1 MNKDNIAL
9 IETYY
14 TEVGKKNIEGIEQ
27 YLHPDV
33 QFISPFANVRG
44 KEAVLETTK
53 NFMAFFKTLTLRA
66 KFGSADQAMVVYDVD
81 FPDPIGII
89 PTASL
94 MTFQEELV
102 TKIELFFD
110 ARPFDKK

>member
-1 MNKDNIAL
+1 ML
-9 IETYY
+9 
-14 TEVGKKNIEGIEQ
+14 
-27 YLHPDV
+27 
-33 QFISPFANVRG
+33 
-44 KEAVLETTK
+44 EATK

-66 KFGSADQAMVVYDVD
+66 KFGFADQAMVVYDVD